1 MNKKIEK
8 VEYITLSRVKSEYK
22 FSDKMITEL
31 LPEPVLRPNPNYRSA
46 APMKLFPLSAVESAV
61 KTDKYVEMSKSRQ
74 NRIKGAKKAVETKLN
89 HTKQHVD
96 LMITKI
102 HVIIISEDKLHDRTL
117 SSKSEWYDY
126 VNMCRGNYNYIDT
139 DLSNVDTQT
148 LRRWEVNYVRHE
160 LTEYD
165 FDLYELSG
173 KVGCSTEYIRYRNAV
188 LDKIAEAYPY
198 LRGECNR
205 QKLR

>member
-1 MNKKIEK
+1 MSKKTEK
-8 VEYITLSRVKSEYK
+8 AEYITLSRVKSEYN

-31 LPEPVLRPNPNYRSA
+31 LPEPILKPNPNYRCA
-46 APMKLFPLSAVESAV
+46 APMKLFPLSAVESAIR
-61 KTDKYVEMSKSRQ
+61 TDKYAEMSKSRQ

-102 HVIIISEDKLHDRTL
+102 QVVIINEDKLRNRTL

-126 VNMCRGNYNYIDT
+126 VNMCRGDYRYIDNN
-139 DLSNVDTQT
+139 LSNVDTQT

-173 KVGCSTEYIRYRNAV
+173 RVGCSTEYIRYRNAV

-198 LRGECNR
+198 LKGECSR
-205 QKLR
+205 QKIR